1 MFFMFLFR
9 KYFLQA
15 DGGVEDLVGEVVVLR
30 KELDTFEKLGN
41 ASVAEAKHRLA
52 ETNERATDMLEE
64 MLNQEVI
71 ASLIDG

>member
-1 MFFMFLFR
+1 M
-9 KYFLQA
+9 K
-15 DGGVEDLVGEVVVLR
+15 DLVGEVVALR
-30 KELDTFEKLGN
+30 KELGTFEKLGN

-71 ASLIDG
+71 A